1 MERGRLK
8 VKSLK
13 EREREVEVKCP
24 GLYIECGHEF
34 QTAPDG
40 EILSTGFSGDWLD
53 ICPAIS
59 ELSFSRKWANGC

>member
-1 MERGRLK
+1 MECGRLK

-13 EREREVEVKCP
+13 ERERDVEVKCP

-40 EILSTGFSGDWLD
+40 KFCPPASVGDWLD
-53 ICPAIS
+53 ICLAIS